1 MNKVIL
7 KVGVVASCFFA
18 STAFAFDHDETFP
31 RMMEMV
37 SSASPEELENIKEN
51 FCKGVFAATMTAQNI
66 RGRAAE
72 LATEEFSET
81 EIFDRTG
88 VISVQF

>member
-1 MNKVIL
+1 
-7 KVGVVASCFFA
+7 
-18 STAFAFDHDETFP
+18 
-31 RMMEMV
+31 V

-72 LATEEFSET
+72 LATEESQKQKFL
-81 EIFDRTG
+81 IG
-88 VISVQF
+88 LV